1 MANEI
6 TLQQAQDMVATPQRT
21 NSMLSTREA
30 QEVQAAVFMAK
41 RFPRNENESLAR
53 ILRACDRVGLATK
66 AFYSYPKGGSQVS
79 GPSVR
84 LAEAMAQAWGN
95 IQSGVVELEQRDGE
109 SMCMAYCWDIET
121 NTRECKIFTVKHQIS
136 TKNGMKVLT
145 DPRDIYEQVANQGAR
160 RKRACILNIIPGDI
174 VDEAVARCNKTLQG
188 NNRRP
193 LIDRLREVVDFFQT
207 RYSVPLSSIE
217 KYFGYPLDVF
227 TEQDGITLTGIYNSL
242 KDGVAKREDYFQLPK
257 IPAAEDAPQSDNPDT
272 KPGTTPEPKSDSPD
286 AKADKKPN
294 SSKSRQVSIYDL

>member
-1 MANEI
+1 MSEM
-6 TLQQAQDMVATPQRT
+6 TLFQAQEMVSAPQGT

-53 ILRACDRVGLATK
+53 ILRACERPGLANK
-66 AFYSYPKGGSQVS
+66 AIYSYPKGGSQVS

-95 IQSGVVELEQRDGE
+95 IQSGVVELEQREGE
-109 SMCMAYCWDIET
+109 STCMAYCWDIET

-145 DPRDIYEQVANQGAR
+145 DPRDIYELVANQGAR

-174 VDEAVARCNKTLQG
+174 VDEAVARCNKTLGAG
-188 NNRRP
+188 NRNQPP
-193 LIDRLREVVDFFQT
+193 LIDRLRDMTGRFQKY
-207 RYSVPLSSIE
+207 YSVPLSSIE

-227 TEQDGITLTGIYNSL
+227 TEMDGMTLAGIYNAL
-242 KDGVAKREDYFQLPK
+242 RDGVAKREDYFQLPK
-257 IPAAEDAPQSDNPDT
+257 IQSEDDDPKPDANAPKVEKKTGKS
-272 KPGTTPEPKSDSPD
+272 EPK
-286 AKADKKPN
+286 
-294 SSKSRQVSIYDL
+294 QVSINDL

>member
-1 MANEI
+1 MNEM
-6 TLQQAQDMVATPQRT
+6 TLMQAQEMAPAPQPT

-66 AFYSYPKGGSQVS
+66 AVYSYPKGGTKVS

-109 SMCMAYCWDIET
+109 STCMAYCWDIET
-121 NTRECKIFTVKHQIS
+121 NTRECKIFTVKHAIQ
-136 TKNGMKVLT
+136 TKSGMKVLT
-145 DPRDIYEQVANQGAR
+145 DPRDIYELVANQGAR

-174 VDEAVARCNKTLQG
+174 VDEAVARCNKTLSG

-193 LIDRLREVVDFFQT
+193 LIDRIREMADLFQT
-207 RYSVPLSSIE
+207 KYSVPLSSIE

-227 TEQDGITLTGIYNSL
+227 TETDGMNLAGIYNAL
-242 KDGVAKREDYFQLPK
+242 RDGVAKREDYFQLPK
-257 IPAAEDAPQSDNPDT
+257 VTAPEDDPQAGAEASGDEGKQKKAGT
-272 KPGTTPEPKSDSPD
+272 KK
-286 AKADKKPN
+286 
-294 SSKSRQVSIYDL
+294 VSVNDL

>member
-1 MANEI
+1 MGEMNFY
-6 TLQQAQDMVATPQRT
+6 QAQEMVAAPQST
-21 NSMLSTREA
+21 GSMLSTREA

-41 RFPRNENESLAR
+41 RFPRNETESLTR
-53 ILRACDRVGLATK
+53 IMRSCDRVGLATK
-66 AFYSYPKGGSQVS
+66 AVYSYPKGGSQVT

-84 LAEAMAQAWGN
+84 LAEAIAQAWGN

-136 TKNGMKVLT
+136 TRNGMKVLT
-145 DPRDIYEQVANQGAR
+145 DPRDIYELVANQGAR

-174 VDEAVARCNKTLQG
+174 VDEAMARCNKTLQG

-193 LIDRLREVVDFFQT
+193 LIDRLREMVDIFQT
-207 RYSVPLSSIE
+207 KYSVPLSSIE

-227 TEQDGITLTGIYNSL
+227 TEQDGANLAGIYNSL

-257 IPAAEDAPQSDNPDT
+257 VEDDRNADDEETAVPKGIKKS
-272 KPGTTPEPKSDSPD
+272 EPK
-286 AKADKKPN
+286 
-294 SSKSRQVSIYDL
+294 QVSINDL

>member
-1 MANEI
+1 MGEMS
-6 TLQQAQDMVATPQRT
+6 LYQAQEMVAAPQST
-21 NSMLSTREA
+21 GSMLSTREA

-53 ILRACDRVGLATK
+53 IMRSCDRVGLATK
-66 AFYSYPKGGSQVS
+66 AVYSYPKGGTQVS

-84 LAEAMAQAWGN
+84 LAEAIAQAWGN

-136 TKNGMKVLT
+136 TRNGMKVLT
-145 DPRDIYEQVANQGAR
+145 DPRDIYELVANQGAR

-174 VDEAVARCNKTLQG
+174 VDEAMARCNKTLQG

-193 LIDRLREVVDFFQT
+193 LIDRLREMVDIFQT
-207 RYSVPLSSIE
+207 KYSVPLASIE

-227 TEQDGITLTGIYNSL
+227 TEQDGATLAGIYNSL

-257 IPAAEDAPQSDNPDT
+257 LSATEDEQQTEEEPASPKGGKKKS
-272 KPGTTPEPKSDSPD
+272 EPK
-286 AKADKKPN
+286 
-294 SSKSRQVSIYDL
+294 QVSINDL